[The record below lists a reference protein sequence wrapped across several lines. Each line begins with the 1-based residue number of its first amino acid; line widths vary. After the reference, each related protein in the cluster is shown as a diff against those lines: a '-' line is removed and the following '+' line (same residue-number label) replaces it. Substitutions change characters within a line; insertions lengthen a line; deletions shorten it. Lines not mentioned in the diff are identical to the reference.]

1 MSARQVRRFQLERLV
16 DVSGVSGTG
25 VVAYGAQAPDGTC
38 VLWWESALES
48 IGIYPDM
55 ETLLAIHGHQGT
67 TQAMYIDDPVDA
79 VDPAGRVARPSKTSK
94 RRGATAAAR
103 RAVPSLPSV
112 PSVPGGR
119 GSAGTRGDAGPTP
132 GVGARVQV
140 RGRKHAAGGPAG
152 SMV

>member
-67 TQAMYIDDPVDA
+67 TRAMYIDDPVDA
-79 VDPAGRVARPSKTSK
+79 VDPDGRVARTGKTSK

-103 RAVPSLPSV
+103 RAVPAVSSV
-112 PSVPGGR
+112 PAARAST
-119 GSAGTRGDAGPTP
+119 AARGDSGPTP
-132 GVGARVQV
+132 GAGARVQV

>member
-55 ETLLAIHGHQGT
+55 ETLLAIHGHQGAT
-67 TQAMYIDDPVDA
+67 RAMYIDDPVDA
-79 VDPAGRVARPSKTSK
+79 VDPDGRVARTSKTSK

-103 RAVPSLPSV
+103 RAVPSV
-112 PSVPGGR
+112 PAGR
-119 GSAGTRGDAGPTP
+119 VSTAARADSGPTP
-132 GVGARVQV
+132 GVGAHVQV